1 MSGLHLGVSKGN
13 GQEKN
18 LLMESIATARG
29 KMWLKLVKTKKQTCK
44 GVPVNSTL

>member
-1 MSGLHLGVSKGN
+1 MVWK
-13 GQEKN
+13 KN

-29 KMWLKLVKTKKQTCK
+29 KMGLKLVKTKKQTCK